1 MLVRVLF
8 MSVLVCTPIVDT
20 APNSERISSSGQG
33 SSSAELDLSITR
45 EPLDGECLEKSK
57 VSAVSNR
64 NTMRQNGASSSI
76 ATGDHSSICTGIEW
90 NSTFHT
96 NLLGHKTDSKS
107 TTFWM
112 GNFQPLIR
120 LKCSSN
126 TERFLC
132 SLALPI
138 CSKKSNGGSH
148 KVYIIPPCR
157 ELCEQVQ
164 FGCEASMN
172 AYGFDWPYPCNVFPS
187 NDTAKSTMCVPPIAV
202 EYRGPADFDGQG
214 DKGQSRD
221 LIPRHP
227 TMKFTCPERLST
239 HRNLDYSFLGAK
251 DCSAPCKQTLFSSP
265 DYDVAR
271 YWIGAWSFVCFV
283 SSLFTFFTYLVDRRR
298 FKYPERPI
306 IILSSCYVF
315 ISITF
320 LIGFSAQKSISC
332 NSDHLQY
339 SNHGS
344 STGTNSN
351 SGSEIITQ
359 GLSNIGCTISFVL
372 LYYFLMASSFWWVVL
387 SFTWLLAAGLKWSHE
402 AIERKAVAF
411 HAFAW
416 SVPLLLTIL
425 VLFFRGVEGDDI
437 SGTCFTGIVDPNF
450 TLLFVLLPLV
460 ISLLFG
466 FTFLVVG
473 FVSLCRVRHF
483 IKKNG
488 DRTDKLEKLMIRI
501 GVFSLFYMVPAIILI
516 SCFFYEYRFRNT
528 WYVNWWN
535 SHCGLYQ
542 SIPDSMY
549 CMLTVPASEVGG
561 PSSRGGGSSSSHMK
575 FDSQGIQLNTTA
587 NFYVFLLRYFVT
599 LAVGITSS
607 FWLWSKKTIDSWR
620 NVLCMKSVSAARSNN
635 PLIANNPG
643 GGAGAIVQAN
653 VMTKKMTTVNS
664 PFMGNGANTGVT
676 PLMTAAAAPGGNR
689 KAQLSNVPGA
699 AFV

>member
-1 MLVRVLF
+1 MAYVLMKILLV
-8 MSVLVCTPIVDT
+8 SVLLVSKTVVDT
-20 APNSERISSSGQG
+20 APNSDRISGSGQG

-57 VSAVSNR
+57 VSAVSNSV
-64 NTMRQNGASSSI
+64 RQNGASAGI
-76 ATGDHSSICTGIEW
+76 TTGDHSSICTGIEW

-202 EYRGPADFDGQG
+202 EYRGPEDFDGQG
-214 DKGQSRD
+214 EKDQSRD
-221 LIPRHP
+221 PIPRDP
-227 TMKFTCPERLST
+227 SMKFVCPERLST
-239 HRNLDYSFLGAK
+239 QRDLDYSFMRAK
-251 DCSAPCKQTLFSSP
+251 DCSAPCKQTLFSTQ

-271 YWIGAWSFVCFV
+271 YWIGAWSFVCFI

-315 ISITF
+315 ISVTF

-332 NSDHLQY
+332 NTEHLQY

-344 STGTNSN
+344 STSGGTNSN
-351 SGSEIITQ
+351 SGTEIITQ

-416 SVPLLLTIL
+416 SVPLVLTLL

-542 SIPDSMY
+542 SITDSMY
-549 CMLTVPASEVGG
+549 CMLTVPASEAGG
-561 PSSRGGGSSSSHMK
+561 PSSPMN
-575 FDSQGIQLNTTA
+575 FDSQATQMHTTA

-620 NVLCMKSVSAARSNN
+620 NVLCMKSIAAPSSNN

-643 GGAGAIVQAN
+643 TGGGQLATQGN
-653 VMTKKMTTVNS
+653 GMTKKMTTVNS
-664 PFMGNGANTGVT
+664 PFMGTGAANAGAT
-676 PLMTAAAAPGGNR
+676 PLMTASAAAPGGNR
-689 KAQLSNVPGA
+689 KTHLGNVPGA